1 MRCRWVEGQ
10 QRLTARFEDLIK
22 GWNHTVWNVLLA
34 LRLVESAQFL
44 KAQLQN
50 QPPPPSTTPSDCF
63 ALVSGRFGGVRLGFE
78 TDSMFFTLE
87 GAGAQESCACRA
99 CGLGPWGLQSLQE
112 TVAGSHIGGRSWLLR
127 LRMIDLEYPL
137 FFFEVRGGLHALN
150 SPSLSCH
157 A

>member
-1 MRCRWVEGQ
+1 MIQ
-10 QRLTARFEDLIK
+10 QRHFSTRHAVSTAGIGLFWVSNAKKLGRGAGGLRVSRGFELFELTARFEDLIK

-50 QPPPPSTTPSDCF
+50 QSPPPSTTPSDCF

-87 GAGAQESCACRA
+87 GAAAQESCACRA
-99 CGLGPWGLQSLQE
+99 CGLGPWGTAE
-112 TVAGSHIGGRSWLLR
+112 
-127 LRMIDLEYPL
+127 
-137 FFFEVRGGLHALN
+137 FEQ
-150 SPSLSCH
+150 
-157 A
+157 